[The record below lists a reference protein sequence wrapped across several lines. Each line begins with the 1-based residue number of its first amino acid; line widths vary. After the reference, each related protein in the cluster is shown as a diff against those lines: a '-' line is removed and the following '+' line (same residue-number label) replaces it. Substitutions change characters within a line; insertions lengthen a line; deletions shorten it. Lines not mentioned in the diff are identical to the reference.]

1 MIGQLVLNGIVNAAL
16 IAPPAVGFTV
26 LLGVTRFTN
35 FAVGAYVTVGAFFA
49 YFVNVGLGMPLAVS
63 AIAAMA
69 ATALVVW
76 LTDLIVFRPLE
87 GHDPVALLVVSI
99 ALAFILEQCVRLVY
113 GASVRGFDLP
123 LERPIRFIGLRITHE
138 QILILAISV
147 ATAIAMHVLL
157 RHTGLGRAMRATA
170 DNPALAEVRGI
181 DRGRITAFT
190 WLICGALF
198 GLTGVLA
205 GLDLVIE
212 PLIGWNLTIPIIAAA
227 ILGGVGS
234 AGGALVGALVVGIA
248 EEMATLVLPPTYKV
262 GVGFA
267 IIAVLLLF
275 RPHGLFGQPEIK
287 K

>member
-35 FAVGAYVTVGAFFA
+35 FAVGAYVTLGAFFA
-49 YFVNVGLGMPLAVS
+49 YFANVGLGMPLAVS

-248 EEMATLVLPPTYKV
+248 EEMATLALPPTYKV